1 MSSGGELHRPLRIA
15 LMGTRGVPA
24 RYGGFETAIDEVGQR
39 LVAQGHDVTVYCRTG
54 NSGENPA
61 PREYLG
67 MTLVHLP
74 AVRNKQLETL
84 SHTFLSAL
92 HAVFRA
98 DRFDAAVVCNSANAF
113 ALPLLAA
120 KRIPVAVH
128 VDGLEWRRTKWGRVG
143 RQYYR
148 IAEALSVRWAD
159 ALIADAYGIERYYD
173 DEFGARTDGIAYG
186 APDLADV
193 GDDLLHEVGVEKDS
207 FHLVVARFEPENHV
221 DLIIE
226 GYLRSNAKL
235 PLVVVGSTPYPSEHS
250 ARIDELAAQ
259 SDRVR
264 LLGGVWDQRLL
275 DQLYAGALTYLHGH
289 SVGGTNPSLL
299 RAMGAATATIAYDIV
314 FNREVAGE
322 FALYAGTPGEFAAA
336 IDEAEADLGHTH
348 GAGQQLA
355 ERARHRYSWDDV
367 AEAYSRL
374 CAHLA
379 NGASQRGLFTGRRS
393 VTSAWRDGRTPWI
406 EVPVDTS
413 APSIDRFSE
422 RADTETAVSEESI
435 VS

>member
-1 MSSGGELHRPLRIA
+1 MPLGGDQHTPLRIA

-24 RYGGFETAIDEVGQR
+24 HYGGFETALDEVGRR

-54 NSGENPA
+54 NSGETPD

-74 AVRNKQLETL
+74 ALRNKQLETL

-98 DRFDAAVVCNSANAF
+98 KRFDAAVVCNSANAV

-159 ALIADAYGIERYYD
+159 ALIADAYGIQRYYD

-186 APDLADV
+186 APDMSDV
-193 GDDLLHEVGVEKDS
+193 GTDQLHEVGVEKDG

-226 GYLRSNAKL
+226 GYLRSNAQL
-235 PLVVVGSTPYPSEHS
+235 PLIVVGSTPYPSEHS
-250 ARIDELAAQ
+250 ARIDELAAR

-275 DQLYAGALTYLHGH
+275 DQLYAGAYTYLHGH

-299 RAMGAATATIAYDIV
+299 RAMGAGTATIAYDVV

-322 FALYAGTPGEFAAA
+322 AALYAGTPGEFAAA
-336 IDEAEADLGHTH
+336 IDEAEGDLVRTRGS
-348 GAGQQLA
+348 GQALA
-355 ERARHRYSWDDV
+355 ERARRRYSWDDV
-367 AEAYSRL
+367 ADAYARL
-374 CAHLA
+374 CGRLA
-379 NGASQRGLFTGRRS
+379 DGMSQRGLFTGRRS
-393 VTSAWRDGRTPWI
+393 ATSVWRGGRTPWI
-406 EVPVDTS
+406 EVPVDTK
-413 APSIDRFSE
+413 APAIDRLAE
-422 RADTETAVSEESI
+422 RADTGQPLSEESTA
-435 VS
+435 S